1 MLSFILFCA
10 FNLKNNLRERLNK
23 ECQPSY
29 RDCIVSKFTSCAYA
43 ATGELFNEKMEELE
57 ADFDGIT
64 HYLTDLPY
72 LSWSN
77 VHFLGSRYGEM
88 TSNVAVES

>member
-10 FNLKNNLRERLNK
+10 FNLKNNLRERLKK

-29 RDCIVSKFTSCAYA
+29 RDYIVSKFTSCVYD
-43 ATGELFNEKMEELE
+43 ATWELFNEKIEELE
-57 ADFDGIT
+57 ASFAGIT
-64 HYLTDLPY
+64 DYLSDLPY

-77 VHFLGSRYGEM
+77 VQFLGSRYGEL
-88 TSNVAVES
+88 TSNIAVES